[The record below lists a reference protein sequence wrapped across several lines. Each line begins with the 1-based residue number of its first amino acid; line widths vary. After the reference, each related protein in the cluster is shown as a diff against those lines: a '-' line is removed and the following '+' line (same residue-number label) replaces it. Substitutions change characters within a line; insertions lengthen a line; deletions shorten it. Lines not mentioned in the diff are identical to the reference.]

1 MKEAQWLKT
10 KQKLAVLRQLKG
22 TLSSRKF
29 RLFACACCRRIW
41 DLISPKWRT
50 RVEVAEQFVDRKA
63 SASELD
69 AQFSIIF
76 HNECKHANLAALQ
89 TCAPTLRIVDNACN
103 AAINAKLAAMRT
115 EETAAQ
121 HALLADIAG
130 NPFRQAVIDPAW
142 LAWNDRTIP
151 RLARAAYEERDLPAG
166 TLSETNL
173 AILAD
178 ALEEAG
184 CNDAGML
191 THLRSPGP
199 HVRGCWALDR
209 LLGRD

>member
-1 MKEAQWLKT
+1 MTEAQWLKS
-10 KQKLAVLRQLKG
+10 KQKLALLRQLKG
-22 TLSSRKF
+22 TMSNRKF

-41 DLISPKWRT
+41 DLIGPKWRT
-50 RVEVAEQFVDRKA
+50 RVEVAERFLERKV
-63 SASELD
+63 SASELEEE
-69 AQFSIIF
+69 FSIIG
-76 HNECKHANLAALQ
+76 HNECSHANLAALQ
-89 TCAPTLRIVDNACN
+89 TCAPTLKIVDNACN

-130 NPFRQAVIDPAW
+130 NPFRRPAIDRGL
-142 LAWNDRTIP
+142 LAWNGRTIP
-151 RLARAAYEERDLPAG
+151 RLAQAAYEERDLPAG

-184 CNDAGML
+184 GDAGML
-191 THLRSPGP
+191 AHLRSPGP
-199 HVRGCWALDR
+199 HVRGCWAVDR